1 LGERDASRERE
12 MTVSAMQPVPITLR
26 NITKGFQHGVK
37 GRIFAVNDVSLD
49 VVPGELLTLLG
60 PSGCGKT
67 TTLRMIAGFE
77 QPTSGSIHI
86 GDRDVTS
93 LRASERNIGFV
104 FQNYAIFPHLSVF
117 ENVAYGLR
125 VQGKSDDEIK
135 TAVQEVLSLVGLG
148 GYAQQQ
154 PHQLSGGEQQRVA
167 LARAIVFRPRILLF
181 DEPLSN
187 LDAKLRVQ
195 MRSEIQQLQK
205 RLGITTVYVTHDQEE
220 AMAIS
225 DRIAVME
232 KGVISQ
238 IDGAEDLYDHPKNE
252 FVARFIGRANLLP
265 GTLRNATAGSAAVEV
280 LGVTLGAGG
289 VPEGATV
296 GDTVH
301 VMVRPERVS
310 LAPVDAAI
318 APGAAAIKGIV
329 VNRTFLGE
337 KAEYHVAVGEQ
348 TLQATLFSQG
358 RGTALTAGDTV
369 QVLLPASDV
378 HLIRA

>member
-1 LGERDASRERE
+1 
-12 MTVSAMQPVPITLR
+12 MTVAAMQPVPITLTG
-26 NITKGFQHGVK
+26 ISKAFEHGVK
-37 GRIFAVNDVSLD
+37 GQIFAVNDVSLT

-77 QPTSGSIHI
+77 QPTRGSIHI
-86 GDRDVTS
+86 GDRDVTG
-93 LRASERNIGFV
+93 LRANERNIGFV

-125 VQGKSDDEIK
+125 VQNKADDEIK
-135 TAVQEVLSLVGLG
+135 RAVREVLELVGLG

-167 LARAIVFRPRILLF
+167 LARAIVFKPRILLF

-225 DRIAVME
+225 DRIAVMSGG
-232 KGVISQ
+232 KIVQ
-238 IDGAEDLYDHPKNE
+238 IDVAEDLYDHPQNE
-252 FVARFIGRANLLP
+252 FVARFIGRANLLD
-265 GTLRNATAGSAAVEV
+265 GKLTRVDTGNVAVEV
-280 LGVTLGAGG
+280 LGQTIVVTGA
-289 VPEGATV
+289 PDGAKA
-296 GDTVH
+296 GDAVR
-301 VMVRPERVS
+301 VMIRPERIA
-310 LAPVDAAI
+310 LAVN
-318 APGAAAIKGIV
+318 GSQGVLGKV
-329 VNRTFLGE
+329 VGRTFLGE
-337 KAEYHVAVGEQ
+337 KTEYHVAVGEHAI
-348 TLQATLFSQG
+348 QATLFGQG
-358 RGTALTAGDTV
+358 RASAFVVGDSL
-369 QVLLPASDV
+369 QVTFPAENI
-378 HLIRA
+378 HLIRP

>member
-1 LGERDASRERE
+1 MSVA
-12 MTVSAMQPVPITLR
+12 AIQPVPITLR

-86 GDRDVTS
+86 GERDVTS

-125 VQGKSDDEIK
+125 VQGKSEDEIK
-135 TAVQEVLSLVGLG
+135 TAVQEVLALVGLG

-238 IDGAEDLYDHPKNE
+238 IDAAEDLYDRPKNE

-265 GTLRNATAGSAAVEV
+265 GRLRDASSVDV
-280 LGVTLGAGG
+280 LGVVLGTS
-289 VPEGATV
+289 GAPDGANP
-296 GDTVH
+296 GDSVH

-310 LAPVDAAI
+310 LAPVDAAVG
-318 APGAAAIKGIV
+318 PGVVAVKGIV
-329 VNRTFLGE
+329 ANRTFLGE
-337 KAEYHVAVGEQ
+337 KAEYQVAVGDQ
-348 TLQATLFSQG
+348 TLQATVFSLG
-358 RGTALTAGDTV
+358 RSTTLAAGDTV
-369 QVLLPASDV
+369 QVLLPANDV
-378 HLIRA
+378 HLIRV

>member
-1 LGERDASRERE
+1 
-12 MTVSAMQPVPITLR
+12 MTVVAAQPVPITLTG
-26 NITKGFQHGVK
+26 ISKGFQHGVK
-37 GRIFAVNDVSLD
+37 GQIFAVNDVSLT

-125 VQGKSDDEIK
+125 VQNKPEDEIRRD
-135 TAVQEVLSLVGLG
+135 VQEVLELVGLG

-167 LARAIVFRPRILLF
+167 LARAIVFKPRILLF

-225 DRIAVME
+225 DCIAVMSGG
-232 KGVISQ
+232 KIVQ
-238 IDGAEDLYDHPKNE
+238 IDVAEDLYDHPDSE
-252 FVARFIGRANLLP
+252 FVARFIGRANLLDGRLVGVD
-265 GTLRNATAGSAAVEV
+265 GTTVTVEV
-280 LGVTLGAGG
+280 LGQTISVSGA
-289 VPEGATV
+289 PQGAKA
-296 GDTVH
+296 GDAIR
-301 VMVRPERVS
+301 VMIRPERIS
-310 LAPVDAAI
+310 LARDGSQGVA
-318 APGAAAIKGIV
+318 GRV
-329 VNRTFLGE
+329 VTRAFLGE
-337 KAEYHVAVGEQ
+337 KTEYHVAVGDQ
-348 TLQATLFSQG
+348 TIQATLFGQG
-358 RGTALTAGDTV
+358 RATAFVDNESV
-369 QVLLPASDV
+369 QVLFPAENI
-378 HLIRA
+378 HLIRP